1 MNEVDIAKVIEC
13 VIFVVSLMLWGAF
26 IMFIFARSRIDKWKD
41 LYYDAQAHFT
51 LAMEKYANAKN
62 AERELDRLTEHAIS
76 MFRGIEYC
84 RGYDPNTRQ
93 GRIAQAAFK
102 HWIRIEVDKQRSE
115 HYKTDKA
122 AICTK
127 ESSQQS

>member
-13 VIFVVSLMLWGAF
+13 VIFVVSLMLWDAF
-26 IMFIFARSRIDKWKD
+26 IMFIFARLRIDKRKD

-51 LAMEKYANAKN
+51 TAMEKYANAKS
-62 AERELDRLTEHAIS
+62 AERELDRLTEHAIR
-76 MFRGIEYC
+76 MFKSIEYC
-84 RGYDPNTRQ
+84 RGYDTNTRQ

-102 HWIRIEVDKQRSE
+102 HWIRIKIDKQHTE

-127 ESSQQS
+127 ESFQQS

>member
-1 MNEVDIAKVIEC
+1 MSEVDFAKAIEC
-13 VIFVVSLMLWGAF
+13 LIFVTGLMTWGAF

-41 LYYDAQAHFT
+41 LYHDTQEK
-51 LAMEKYANAKN
+51 LSELGKYADAKY

-76 MFRGIEYC
+76 MFRSIEYC

-93 GRIAQAAFK
+93 GRIAKVAYR
-102 HWIRIEVDKQRSE
+102 HWIRIEVDKQRCE